1 MEISIDYLR
10 KWLPSDELQAD
21 NRGGY
26 LLAVRSASQ
35 TDGTAYTCEPVAKNG
50 SLLMQLL
57 ETGPFAFSASNA
69 HTGAYTVVSPD
80 SGDRDI
86 DGQTAALKLYNTHTP
101 FEDDQWVLTGLVYR
115 RDLLDASLKLQRT
128 ILLSLGIS
136 LVLGIASIL
145 LAAKI
150 ITKPVTNLAQKLRE
164 SRRVARCGRVD
175 VGGRVFRL
183 PVRRRIQ
190 RGNPQHRPQPAQPAA
205 RYHRTAA
212 GPGKQSGHRG
222 GFPGIRTT
230 PPTMR
235 N

>member
-1 MEISIDYLR
+1 
-10 KWLPSDELQAD
+10 
-21 NRGGY
+21 
-26 LLAVRSASQ
+26 
-35 TDGTAYTCEPVAKNG
+35 
-50 SLLMQLL
+50 MQLQ
-57 ETGPFAFSASNA
+57 ETGPFAFSASSA

-150 ITKPVTNLAQKLRE
+150 ITKPVTNPRAE
-164 SRRVARCGRVD
+164 AAGE
-175 VGGRVFRL
+175 
-183 PVRRRIQ
+183 
-190 RGNPQHRPQPAQPAA
+190 QPEPRYPSQAA
-205 RYHRTAA
+205 RDHRDRRALRR
-212 GPGKQSGHRG
+212 HRAVKPKG
-222 GFPGIRTT
+222 VRLRFPPVQDTGTHRRGCGSLRI
-230 PPTMR
+230 
-235 N
+235 